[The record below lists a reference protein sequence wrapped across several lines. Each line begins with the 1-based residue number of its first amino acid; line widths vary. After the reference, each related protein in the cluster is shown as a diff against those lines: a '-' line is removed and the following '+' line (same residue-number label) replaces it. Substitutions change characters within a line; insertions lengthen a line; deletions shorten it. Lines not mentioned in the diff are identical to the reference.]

1 MSLQSRLQQ
10 EQLKTSTLTNKLSE
24 VNADR
29 ADGAERQRA
38 QEEMK
43 VQRLKMEMDAE
54 KATVELA
61 KSKLE
66 FEVEYLRWTIQQQT
80 KELEVNRL
88 ELKEYLKSCNAAFK
102 QSTSVEANR
111 EKINMR

>member
-1 MSLQSRLQQ
+1 MALQSRLQQ
-10 EQLKTSTLTNKLSE
+10 EQLKTATLTNKLSE
-24 VNADR
+24 VNVDR

-66 FEVEYLRWTIQQQT
+66 FEVEYLWRTIQQQT

-88 ELKEYLKSCNAAFK
+88 ESKEYLKSCNAAFK